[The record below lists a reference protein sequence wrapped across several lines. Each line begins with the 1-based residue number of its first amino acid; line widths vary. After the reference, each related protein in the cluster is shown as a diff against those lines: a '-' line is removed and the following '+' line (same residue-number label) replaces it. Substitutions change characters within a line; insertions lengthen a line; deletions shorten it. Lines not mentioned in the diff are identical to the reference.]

1 MYIMVKEKKKLIE
14 KRKSIFDSWWFNVI
28 MGVVA
33 VVALGDNIVV
43 GYQSGSYQYIRIVI
57 WVVLSYHFI
66 REVVKKR

>member
-1 MYIMVKEKKKLIE
+1 MVKEKKKLIE